1 VSEKDASLV
10 QSVERLIGAAAE
22 FGAAIA
28 RAADKTTANGREP
41 AAGPPG
47 ETAAGAIIRHG
58 VSTAANLVTQI
69 AQASQSA
76 RTAAGAVAD
85 SVGAAAGD
93 AVPAGASGPV
103 LRPGATLRVPLSIE
117 NPGQEG
123 AMEMRPAV
131 RSWTLDGQ
139 PAQDLATVRFA
150 PEYLSVAPLDFEKL
164 TVSIELADDADAGA
178 YVLEIALG
186 EDAQT
191 ALTFRVIAAEPAQ
204 G

>member
-1 VSEKDASLV
+1 
-10 QSVERLIGAAAE
+10 
-22 FGAAIA
+22 
-28 RAADKTTANGREP
+28 
-41 AAGPPG
+41 
-47 ETAAGAIIRHG
+47 
-58 VSTAANLVTQI
+58 
-69 AQASQSA
+69 
-76 RTAAGAVAD
+76 
-85 SVGAAAGD
+85 
-93 AVPAGASGPV
+93 
-103 LRPGATLRVPLSIE
+103 
-117 NPGQEG
+117 
-123 AMEMRPAV
+123 MEMRPAV
-131 RSWTLDGQ
+131 CSWTLDGQ